1 MLKILNKKSLLLFF
15 LILIIFSYIKIS
27 KNESISQNKN
37 PISNN
42 VKSKS
47 NIINEVSYIT
57 TDNDGNKYTITSTQ
71 GEIDLLNNE
80 IIYLIDVEATIELK
94 NSEIMNITSDFGK
107 YNIDNFDTI
116 FSKNVKVYYL
126 ESNITGEYLDFS
138 IERGFMIISRD
149 VIYTNTKNTLKTDVI
164 EIDLNTKDTKIF
176 MYNNTNKVNIKGK
189 KNWNGNNKKI

>member
-80 IIYLIDVEATIELK
+80 IIYLIDVKATIELK

-116 FSKNVKVYYL
+116 FSKNVKVD
-126 ESNITGEYLDFS
+126 YLDFS
-138 IERGFMIISRD
+138 IIRNSMIISKNVVFTD
-149 VIYTNTKNTLKTDVI
+149 LNNVIKTDIVEINIKNKNTKLM
-164 EIDLNTKDTKIF
+164 
-176 MYNNTNKVNIKGK
+176 MYDKENKVSIENR
-189 KNWNGNNKKI
+189 N

>member
-1 MLKILNKKSLLLFF
+1 MLKILNKKFLLLFF

-94 NSEIMNITSDFGK
+94 NSEVMIITSDFGK

-116 FSKNVKVYYL
+116 FSKNVKVDYL

-164 EIDLNTKDTKIF
+164 EIDLKTKDTKIF

-189 KNWNGNNKKI
+189 KN

>member
-1 MLKILNKKSLLLFF
+1 MLKIFNKKSLLFFF
-15 LILIIFSYIKIS
+15 LILVMFSYVKIS
-27 KNESISQNKN
+27 KNKSISQSKK
-37 PISNN
+37 PITENF
-42 VKSKS
+42 KSKS

-80 IIYLIDVEATIELK
+80 IIYLIDVKATIELK

-116 FSKNVKVYYL
+116 FSKNVKVDYL
-126 ESNITGEYLDFS
+126 ENNITGEYVDFS
-138 IERGFMIISRD
+138 IEKGFMIISRD
-149 VIYTNTKNTLKTDVI
+149 VIYTNTKNTLKTDVV

-176 MYNNTNKVNIKGK
+176 MYNNNDKVNIKGK
-189 KNWNGNNKKI
+189 KN